1 MKNNISRYSEKLRVF
16 QNKIVNVGWRIESP
30 EAGSQCGTR
39 ATVLQ
44 SLKLQLDSSILRAP
58 WQSRPPLNW
67 AITIPKIDSAVNR
80 YLTSGVCQRKG
91 KHVPWP
97 NTGRQ
102 NGTRAARY
110 HSRLYKY
117 KFNPRPAFYD
127 RDIALQRNVCLVLIA
142 VPAHPGTACTYL
154 RCGREWYG
162 PSIPNLVRGKL
173 RQRWNLIFFARII
186 RGKNARNKSL
196 ESFLFF
202 LFLVDNNTNPSVSL
216 HFVEYH
222 ASLSNFNYSIKE
234 KKFYKRNFFCL
245 RHQLYNLW
253 LDTRRI
259 FLFFRFHD

>member
-1 MKNNISRYSEKLRVF
+1 MAHWKPR
-16 QNKIVNVGWRIESP
+16 
-30 EAGSQCGTR
+30 SQCGTR
-39 ATVLQ
+39 ETVLQ

-127 RDIALQRNVCLVLIA
+127 RGIALQRNVCLVLHLIA

-154 RCGREWYG
+154 RCANRGGVVRTQVFPISYL
-162 PSIPNLVRGKL
+162 PSEESCDNLL
-173 RQRWNLIFFARII
+173 ALESHFFRLNNS
-186 RGKNARNKSL
+186 RRKSRFARNKSL
-196 ESFLFF
+196 ESFS
-202 LFLVDNNTNPSVSL
+202 LFLIDDNQMLWILVCVKSKIGIK
-216 HFVEYH
+216 
-222 ASLSNFNYSIKE
+222 FNWISC
-234 KKFYKRNFFCL
+234 FQF
-245 RHQLYNLW
+245 
-253 LDTRRI
+253 
-259 FLFFRFHD
+259 